1 MDLTE
6 FVKETVVQVARGVR
20 LAQGEVRT
28 LGTRASSDD
37 TFMVKFDV
45 IVAVSNSH
53 IADEGNRIKVVSEAG
68 SEQNRSAQRSNLPVH
83 RISFQVP
90 FSLSVDDPVKRKI
103 QEQQAKNQ
111 AAIDQRIE
119 RFTSPF
125 S

>member
-1 MDLTE
+1 MNLAE
-6 FVKETVVQVARGVR
+6 FVKETLVQVARGVR
-20 LAQGEVRT
+20 QAQGEVGT
-28 LGTRASSDD
+28 LGISANSDD
-37 TFMVKFDV
+37 TFVVKFDV
-45 IVAVSNSH
+45 VVAVSDGQN
-53 IADEGNRIKVVSEAG
+53 AEVGNNIKVVSVGDSESG
-68 SEQNRSAQRSNLPVH
+68 SSAQLSNSPVH